1 MPQLAKYPSDYI
13 YEPWKAPLPLQKGC
27 GCLIG
32 TDYPAPIIDHKEAS
46 QRNIARMK
54 TMFAGGT
61 IDLEETK
68 GEETAIAAP
77 SKEVTEKG
85 IELSVADEEVK
96 SKDKR
101 RANAKSTE
109 PKGRG

>member
-1 MPQLAKYPSDYI
+1 
-13 YEPWKAPLPLQKGC
+13 
-27 GCLIG
+27 
-32 TDYPAPIIDHKEAS
+32 
-46 QRNIARMK
+46 MK
-54 TMFAGGT
+54 TMYAGGT

-96 SKDKR
+96 GKDKR
-101 RANAKSTE
+101 RANAKSAE
-109 PKGRG
+109 PKGRGQRSLSEMLKQTPK